1 MSDYLRNRIATRD
14 WWGLLDVA
22 SFGKYYF
29 DLKYRSELKGKILVA
44 EGADELVSGEKVLDT
59 ISYPK
64 GDPAYKI
71 VEITR

>member
-1 MSDYLRNRIATRD
+1 MGSL
-14 WWGLLDVA
+14 GC
-22 SFGKYYF
+22 S
-29 DLKYRSELKGKILVA
+29 ILVA